1 MDKDTLSLGEP
12 GVSFQGCG
20 GRETSADGHL
30 PCVGTKE
37 QSREMC
43 KPMSLWG
50 LSLEGKIAGDIYLF
64 SNVFLYQLDLGV
76 ISMEYLTSRKIKQ
89 SFLKGMLCFLQTHPA
104 QGSPLPS
111 LLLLALLGLLLVCAL
126 VLRGSPAP
134 YLKTCSFAE
143 HC

>member
-1 MDKDTLSLGEP
+1 
-12 GVSFQGCG
+12 
-20 GRETSADGHL
+20 
-30 PCVGTKE
+30 
-37 QSREMC
+37 
-43 KPMSLWG
+43 MSLWG

-76 ISMEYLTSRKIKQ
+76 ISIEYLTSRKIKQ
-89 SFLKGMLCFLQTHPA
+89 SFLKGMLCVLQTHPA

-111 LLLLALLGLLLVCAL
+111 LLLLALLGLLLVCVL